1 MNPILLGQ
9 PAARF
14 GLAQALAQQP
24 QQQRRVVGDDP
35 KRREYGASARNYG
48 LAEALQPISV
58 ESGTWGEALAEALA
72 GGLRGRAAQSER
84 QQGVDQE
91 QWDRNQ
97 AEKTQGA
104 RNSAISEALAG
115 FDPANPTAMV
125 GALSQGA
132 PEEALGLAT
141 QLMGRTS
148 ERWSQPYNLNGATV
162 QENLATGEV
171 RQAVPRAP
179 AGRTASTGAPE
190 LPPGFVWE

>member
-9 PAARF
+9 AGTRI

-24 QQQRRVVGDDP
+24 QEQRRMVGDP
-35 KRREYGASARNYG
+35 KAPQYGASARNYG
-48 LAEALQPISV
+48 LAEALQPIEVS
-58 ESGTWGEALAEALA
+58 SGTWGEAIAEALA

-84 QQGVDQE
+84 QQAVDTE

-104 RNSAISEALAG
+104 RNSAISQALSG
-115 FDPANPTAMV
+115 FDPANPQGMV

-141 QLMGRTS
+141 ALMGRS
-148 ERWSQPYNLNGATV
+148 NERWSEPYNLNGATV

-179 AGRTASTGAPE
+179 VGRTSTATPE